1 MAKRARFD
9 GDAFYAALD
18 GERQARQ
25 YTWKRV
31 AEESGVSA
39 STLTRFSQGKRPD
52 VDGLAALSA
61 WSGLEVDRFFT
72 GSYAKKEP
80 EPLALISS
88 CLRSDP
94 RLNEDTAIAI
104 DEMVKAAYRSM
115 GGLDERMEDSFT
127 PETVTTMRGEVA
139 EVLRDGADRRL
150 P

>member
-39 STLTRFSQGKRPD
+39 STLTRFSQGRRPD
-52 VDGLAALSA
+52 VDGLASLSA
-61 WSGLEVDRFFT
+61 WSGLDVHKFFR
-72 GSYAKKEP
+72 GGGAKKEP

-88 CLRSDP
+88 YLRSDP

-104 DEMVKAAYRSM
+104 DQMVKAAYRNMS
-115 GGLDERMEDSFT
+115 GPGERTGESLT
-127 PETVTTMRGEVA
+127 PETAARIREEVA
-139 EVLRDGADRRL
+139 
-150 P
+150 

>member
-25 YTWKRV
+25 CTWKRV

-39 STLTRFSQGKRPD
+39 STLTRISQGKRPD

-61 WSGLEVDRFFT
+61 WSGLDVDRFVK
-72 GSYAKKEP
+72 GRASKKEP
-80 EPLALISS
+80 EPLAVISS

-94 RLNEDTAIAI
+94 RLNEEAAAALDQI
-104 DEMVKAAYRSM
+104 VKAAYRSM
-115 GGLDERMEDSFT
+115 RNLER
-127 PETVTTMRGEVA
+127 TV
-139 EVLRDGADRRL
+139 
-150 P
+150 